1 MSCRLW
7 AGGKAPVLPEKQASC
22 VARRLHLA
30 PSLRA
35 AGTSGEAPHFPI
47 ARQEASNAMNRISGT
62 LAVLAG
68 VFLLLPGVFAMLH
81 SASSAVSMPG
91 WLIRDLALSSVTGA
105 ALLFWGGSHIR
116 HRELELYDLEPV
128 RVRARR

>member
-1 MSCRLW
+1 
-7 AGGKAPVLPEKQASC
+7 
-22 VARRLHLA
+22 
-30 PSLRA
+30 
-35 AGTSGEAPHFPI
+35 
-47 ARQEASNAMNRISGT
+47 MNRISGT

-91 WLIRDLALSSVTGA
+91 WLIRDLALCSLTGA
-105 ALLFWGGSHIR
+105 GLLFWGASHIR

-128 RVRARR
+128 RIRPRR